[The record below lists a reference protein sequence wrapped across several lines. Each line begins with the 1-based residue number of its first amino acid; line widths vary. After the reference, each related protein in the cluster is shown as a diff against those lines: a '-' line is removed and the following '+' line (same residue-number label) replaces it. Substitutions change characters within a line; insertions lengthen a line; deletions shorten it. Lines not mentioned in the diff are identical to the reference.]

1 MPDDPAPRSDER
13 PAPASTVSGRSQMP
27 PWIPRLII
35 TVILFVAAALLA
47 WSVIQKLRDLIVW
60 LVISLFLSFAL
71 EPGVNWLTNRGWRR
85 GVATGVL
92 LFGLFIVGSVMV
104 ASMIPLV
111 IEQIR
116 DLITEAPGYLATISK
131 YTERWFDVSISSEK
145 IVDQLRGVDGSLADY
160 ARNLAGN
167 LLGVGAAIL
176 GAIFQLFT
184 IGLFTF
190 YLVADGPR
198 LRRTV
203 CSTLPPERQREVLW
217 AWDVAIEK
225 TGGYLYSRLL
235 LALISGISTFVAL
248 TVLKVPFAVPLA
260 LWAGLLS
267 QFIPV
272 VGTYIAAVVPLLVA
286 LLDRPSSALI
296 LAIYFAVYQQVEN
309 YLLSPRITARTMN
322 LHPAVA
328 FGAAIAGGSLMG
340 AIGAFLALPA
350 AAIVQA
356 GLSTYIQR
364 HEVLEDELTRQE
376 VPEPK
381 PESPKRKG
389 LFRWRK

>member
-1 MPDDPAPRSDER
+1 MDQRTPTPDVPDASDATLLETPAAPGTSASGMPK
-13 PAPASTVSGRSQMP
+13 
-27 PWIPRLII
+27 WIPR
-35 TVILFVAAALLA
+35 VILIAILSVAAALGA
-47 WSVIQKLRDLIVW
+47 WQVIIKLRDLLIW
-60 LVISLFLSFAL
+60 LMIAMFLSFAL
-71 EPGVNWLTNRGWRR
+71 EPGVNWLQRRGWRR
-85 GVATGVL
+85 GLATGVL
-92 LFGLFIVGSVMV
+92 LFGLFVLGTVLV

-111 IEQIR
+111 IQQVR
-116 DLITEAPGYLATISK
+116 DLIDNVPTYLDTVSE
-131 YTERWFDVSISSEK
+131 YSQRWFDYEISSDK
-145 IVDQLRGVDGSLADY
+145 IVEQLRGVDVSLADY

-176 GAIFQLFT
+176 GAVFQLFT

-203 CSTLPPERQREVLW
+203 CSILPPARQREVLW

-235 LALISGISTFVAL
+235 LAVVSGITSFIAM
-248 TVLKVPFAVPLA
+248 TVLGVPFALPLA
-260 LWAGLLS
+260 LWTGLLS

-272 VGTYIAAVVPLLVA
+272 VGTYIAAAVPLLVA
-286 LLDRPSSALI
+286 LLNDPFSALI

-309 YLLSPRITARTMN
+309 YLLSPRITARTMQ

-328 FGAAIAGGSLMG
+328 FAAAIAGGSLMG

-356 GLSTYIQR
+356 GLSTYLKR
-364 HEVLEDELTRQE
+364 HEVLDDDLTRSIIE
-376 VPEPK
+376 PEP
-381 PESPKRKG
+381 EST
-389 LFRWRK
+389 

>member
-1 MPDDPAPRSDER
+1 MDQRPRTPQVPEASDATLLDVPETLGSGMPKWVPR
-13 PAPASTVSGRSQMP
+13 
-27 PWIPRLII
+27 
-35 TVILFVAAALLA
+35 VILIAILSVAAALGA
-47 WSVIQKLRDLIVW
+47 WQVVIKLRDLLIW
-60 LVISLFLSFAL
+60 LMIALFLSFAL
-71 EPGVNWLTNRGWRR
+71 EPGVNWLQQRGWRR
-85 GVATGVL
+85 GLATAVL
-92 LFGLFIVGSVMV
+92 LFGLFVLGTVLV

-111 IEQIR
+111 IQQVR
-116 DLITEAPGYLATISK
+116 DLIDNVPTYLDTVSE
-131 YTERWFDVSISSEK
+131 YSQRWFDYEISSDK
-145 IVDQLRGVDGSLADY
+145 IVEQLRGVDVSLADY

-176 GAIFQLFT
+176 GAVFQLFT

-203 CSTLPPERQREVLW
+203 CSILPPARQREVLW

-235 LALISGISTFVAL
+235 LAVVSGVASFIAM
-248 TVLKVPFAVPLA
+248 TVLDVPFALPLA
-260 LWAGLLS
+260 LWTGLLS

-272 VGTYIAAVVPLLVA
+272 VGTYIAAAVPLLVA
-286 LLDRPSSALI
+286 LLNEPVSALI

-309 YLLSPRITARTMN
+309 YLLSPRITARTMQ

-328 FGAAIAGGSLMG
+328 FAAAIAGGSLMG

-356 GLSTYIQR
+356 GLSTYLKR
-364 HEVLEDELTRQE
+364 HEVLDDELTRSAVEPQ
-376 VPEPK
+376 PEPT
-381 PESPKRKG
+381 
-389 LFRWRK
+389 

>member
-1 MPDDPAPRSDER
+1 
-13 PAPASTVSGRSQMP
+13 
-27 PWIPRLII
+27 
-35 TVILFVAAALLA
+35 
-47 WSVIQKLRDLIVW
+47 
-60 LVISLFLSFAL
+60 LSFAL
-71 EPGVNWLTNRGWRR
+71 EPGVNWLQQRGWRR
-85 GVATGVL
+85 GLATGVL
-92 LFGLFIVGSVMV
+92 LFGLFVLGTVLV

-111 IEQIR
+111 IQQVR
-116 DLITEAPGYLATISK
+116 DLIDNVPTYLDTVSK
-131 YTERWFDVSISSEK
+131 YSQRWFDYEISSGK
-145 IVDQLRGVDGSLADY
+145 IIEQLRGVDVSLADY

-176 GAIFQLFT
+176 GAVFQLFT

-203 CSTLPPERQREVLW
+203 CSALPPARQREVLW

-235 LALISGISTFVAL
+235 LAVVSGVTSFIAMTIL
-248 TVLKVPFAVPLA
+248 GVPFALPLA
-260 LWAGLLS
+260 LWTGLLS

-272 VGTYIAAVVPLLVA
+272 VGTYIAAAVPLLVA
-286 LLDRPSSALI
+286 LLNDPFSALI

-309 YLLSPRITARTMN
+309 YLLSPRITARTMQ

-328 FGAAIAGGSLMG
+328 FAAAIAGGSLMG

-356 GLSTYIQR
+356 GLSTYLKR
-364 HEVLEDELTRQE
+364 HEVLDDELTRSD
-376 VPEPK
+376 PEPE
-381 PESPKRKG
+381 PT
-389 LFRWRK
+389 

>member
-1 MPDDPAPRSDER
+1 MDQRPPTPDVPEASDATLLETPREPGSSDSAMPK
-13 PAPASTVSGRSQMP
+13 
-27 PWIPRLII
+27 WIPR
-35 TVILFVAAALLA
+35 VILIAILSVAAALGA
-47 WSVIQKLRDLIVW
+47 WQVIIKLRDLLIW
-60 LVISLFLSFAL
+60 LMIALFLSFAL
-71 EPGVNWLTNRGWRR
+71 EPGVNWLQQRGWRR
-85 GVATGVL
+85 GLATGVL
-92 LFGLFIVGSVMV
+92 LFGLFVLGTVLV

-111 IEQIR
+111 IQQVR
-116 DLITEAPGYLATISK
+116 DLIDNVPTYLDTVSK
-131 YTERWFDVSISSEK
+131 YSQRWFDYEISSDK
-145 IVDQLRGVDGSLADY
+145 IIEQLRGVDVSLADY

-176 GAIFQLFT
+176 GAVFQLFT

-203 CSTLPPERQREVLW
+203 CSALPPARQREVLW

-235 LALISGISTFVAL
+235 LAVVSGVTSFIAM
-248 TVLKVPFAVPLA
+248 TVLGVPFALPLA
-260 LWAGLLS
+260 LWTGLLS

-272 VGTYIAAVVPLLVA
+272 VGTYIAAAVPLLVA
-286 LLDRPSSALI
+286 LLNDPFSALI

-309 YLLSPRITARTMN
+309 YLLSPRITARTMQ

-328 FGAAIAGGSLMG
+328 FAAAIAGGSLMG

-356 GLSTYIQR
+356 GLSTYLKR
-364 HEVLEDELTRQE
+364 HEVLDDELTRSD
-376 VPEPK
+376 PEPE
-381 PESPKRKG
+381 PT
-389 LFRWRK
+389 